1 MGEVCVLFVIL
12 LYAPGASGAQSDAAA
27 LSSNHLIVSTWT
39 VHHGNWRTW
48 IEKAVWVDFVGSTDW
63 VDFSPPGFGVGELK
77 NWLGGFFTPTDYLG
91 GVASVDSET

>member
-1 MGEVCVLFVIL
+1 MRGL
-12 LYAPGASGAQSDAAA
+12 LLCSAERCASSAAC
-27 LSSNHLIVSTWT
+27 SSSYRRIAAGIAC
-39 VHHGNWRTW
+39 GNWRTW
-48 IEKAVWVDFVGSTDW
+48 IEKAVWVDFIGSTDW